1 MKSKTTVLFKI
12 PEGAL
17 SGSYT
22 QVSRD
27 MQGCAEQHCLQQEN
41 NVNNPMLSYRKMK
54 KNTRPHRPYHW
65 QKSSADLQLCG
76 SVQMN
81 LRNTLLTEKNNSCK
95 NPYSMKPLIKWS
107 KQANNILLHDAQ
119 ACGKT
124 TPKTKGIINTI
135 VHIVDNAE
143 KKA

>member
-1 MKSKTTVLFKI
+1 
-12 PEGAL
+12 
-17 SGSYT
+17 
-22 QVSRD
+22 
-27 MQGCAEQHCLQQEN
+27 
-41 NVNNPMLSYRKMK
+41 MK

-124 TPKTKGIINTI
+124 TPKSKGIINTI